1 MTQQKEK
8 NENNVFKFLKPIE
21 FEGQT
26 YESINLD
33 LESLNARTMIEIER
47 QYMASTTN
55 QGVVLKELNKEYQ
68 LFVAAKAA
76 NMPIEFMYALPAQEF
91 MRITLSVQN
100 FLTGWGLAQKE

>member
-1 MTQQKEK
+1 MSEQKRS
-8 NENNVFKFLKPIE
+8 NEYKFLKPVE
-21 FEGQT
+21 FEGKK
-26 YESINLD
+26 YESIDLD
-33 LESLNARTMIEIER
+33 LESLDARAMIEIER
-47 QYMASTTN
+47 QYLVSTSN

-76 NMPIEFMYALPAQEF
+76 KMPIEFMYALPAQDF